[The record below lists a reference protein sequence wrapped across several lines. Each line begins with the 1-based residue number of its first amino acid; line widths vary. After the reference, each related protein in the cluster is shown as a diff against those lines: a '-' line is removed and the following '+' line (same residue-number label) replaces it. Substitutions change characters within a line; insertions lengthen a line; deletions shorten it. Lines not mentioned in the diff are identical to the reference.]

1 MRLEVLWVL
10 EMTRDEATLFCCVG
24 DGDGDGPMDGDRGVN
39 FATVRE
45 SDGLWHVWP
54 CGRPTVA
61 QSANCEAR
69 VVAPLETAKSKF
81 LQHF

>member
-10 EMTRDEATLFCCVG
+10 EMTRDEATLFRCVG

-45 SDGLWHVWP
+45 TEGLWD
-54 CGRPTVA
+54 CGTVGDQLWLKVQTA
-61 QSANCEAR
+61 REAR
-69 VVAPLETAKSKF
+69 VVAPLETAKF